1 MWTLSDVRCMYQ
13 QETALKR
20 AKAIAV
26 ACRTNSLS
34 SLPPHVRELSA
45 APQPCLGL
53 GTDKAPR
60 TLVLHKPTFDID
72 CGKWGKP
79 RWHGAQIHR
88 IGVRLIPAN
97 HKVVLKERG
106 QGN

>member
-13 QETALKR
+13 QETALKS

-26 ACRTNSLS
+26 ACRNNSLS
-34 SLPPHVRELSA
+34 SLPPALPFWRHVRELSV

-60 TLVLHKPTFDID
+60 TLVPHKPTFDVE
-72 CGKWGKP
+72 CGKWTNLVGT
-79 RWHGAQIHR
+79 
-88 IGVRLIPAN
+88 VRKSTEL
-97 HKVVLKERG
+97 VFG
-106 QGN
+106 